1 MNTITKQRRPRIT
14 KGQVVSSTS
23 KQTYALIKT
32 ALDNGNKL
40 VQSYNPLSY
49 RNLGRSV
56 VTI

>member
-1 MNTITKQRRPRIT
+1 MNTITKQRRPRII

-56 VTI
+56 VAI